1 MLTNPVDTAMV
12 ESINRIAHVM
22 GVRTLAEYVESE
34 ATLAKLRELGVDYAQ
49 GYLVGRPAP
58 LAERLGE
65 GRPIG
70 EVGL

>member
-1 MLTNPVDTAMV
+1 MLTNPVDAAMV
-12 ESINRIAHVM
+12 ESINASPTSWVSRPSPNTWKAKPP
-22 GVRTLAEYVESE
+22 
-34 ATLAKLRELGVDYAQ
+34 LAKLHELGVDYAQ